1 MQMDINIDPN
11 LQRKARAVCKKVSGL
26 TLKRYYE
33 YLIEIELKKLPS
45 LDEIE
50 DDRPRMK
57 SYNEEDLD
65 DLWWKYSPDCNYT
78 LE

>member
-33 YLIEIELKKLPS
+33 YLIEIELKNYHHLMKLK
-45 LDEIE
+45 
-50 DDRPRMK
+50 MT
-57 SYNEEDLD
+57 DL
-65 DLWWKYSPDCNYT
+65 
-78 LE
+78 E